1 MTGYQDS
8 SIARA
13 EEVLKGL
20 MLDINHYRRVLLLM
34 IDAKANGLATAH
46 GIRSSIKI
54 YPAYVT
60 KLPSGN
66 G

>member
-1 MTGYQDS
+1 MTDSQDS

-34 IDAKANGLATAH
+34 TDAKESGLATAH
-46 GIRSSIKI
+46 GSRS
-54 YPAYVT
+54 
-60 KLPSGN
+60 
-66 G
+66 